1 MKTIAGKKALVTG
14 AASGIGRAIA
24 VALARAGIELYL
36 LDIDEPGLMAL
47 AQSLRERGAVVV
59 ARRCDLAD
67 RADLEAR
74 LAELTALWGGVDI
87 VVNNAGMSYYGP
99 TDAMSD
105 RQWQQLVQVNLLA
118 PAEIIRRLLPALK
131 ERGEARI
138 VNIASIAG
146 LVGLRRAAAYSLTK
160 FGLVGFSDAL
170 RSELAQDGI
179 GVCVVCPG
187 YVRTAIF
194 QSSMTAP
201 RAKTPAEPS
210 RWLSV
215 PPEVVAEHVL
225 AAIRHNRSLVVVTW
239 FARLL
244 WRVKRL
250 ALALPAFV
258 FGGYRRRKRAIGA
271 ATAATGSPYREAA

>member
-14 AASGIGRAIA
+14 AASGIGQAIA
-24 VALARAGIELYL
+24 VALARKGAELYL
-36 LDIDEPGLMAL
+36 LDIDESGLTAL

-67 RADLEAR
+67 RADLDAR
-74 LAELTALWGGVDI
+74 LAELAAAWGGVDI
-87 VVNNAGMSYYGP
+87 VVNNAGLAYYGP

-105 RQWQQLVQVNLLA
+105 RQWELLVEVNLLA
-118 PAEIIRRLLPALK
+118 PAQIIRRLLPALK

-138 VNIASIAG
+138 VNIASVAG
-146 LVGLRRAAAYSLTK
+146 LVGLKRAAAYSLTK

-170 RSELAQDGI
+170 RSELARYGI
-179 GVCVVCPG
+179 GVSVVCPG
-187 YVRTAIF
+187 YVRTGIF
-194 QSSMTAP
+194 RSSMTAP
-201 RAKTPAEPS
+201 GAKTPKELP
-210 RWLSV
+210 RWLGV

-244 WRVKRL
+244 WRIKRL
-250 ALALPAFV
+250 APALPAFV
-258 FGGYRRRKRAIGA
+258 LGGHQLRKRAVGA
-271 ATAATGSPYREAA
+271 AVQSARPEQRKAA